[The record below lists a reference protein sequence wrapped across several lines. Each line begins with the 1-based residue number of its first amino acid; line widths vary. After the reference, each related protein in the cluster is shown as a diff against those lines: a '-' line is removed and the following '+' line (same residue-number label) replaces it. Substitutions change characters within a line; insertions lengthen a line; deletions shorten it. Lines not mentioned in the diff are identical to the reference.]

1 LEPQQLATK
10 VAQLESR
17 VATLEDEGK
26 IVKGEVKQILTEI
39 RSAILVRDNP
49 FESDAALGRGPAPA
63 FPADVAHA
71 TAPPA
76 PLLVP
81 VAPLPHAHEPVRAPI
96 VSEPEPEPGP
106 DFGPDLADEEPVKEP
121 VMLRPQP
128 VQPAPPPPP
137 APEPQQP
144 QWSLLTIAGLSAWA
158 EEAMR
163 RLGSLRLEIL
173 LDLCEAAGHLTPETR
188 LALARVTELDIPE
201 PEHTPST
208 NETVVILRQLDA
220 LVNDT
225 EDYGPRLQRRV

>member
-39 RSAILVRDNP
+39 RSVILVRDNP
-49 FESDAALGRGPAPA
+49 FENEGMAPGRSQQVAAVVSHSQEVRGPEP
-63 FPADVAHA
+63 PQ
-71 TAPPA
+71 PKPA
-76 PLLVP
+76 PL
-81 VAPLPHAHEPVRAPI
+81 AAEPEN
-96 VSEPEPEPGP
+96 EPEPER
-106 DFGPDLADEEPVKEP
+106 EPEPEKPAHRPEPPKAP
-121 VMLRPQP
+121 VMLHPQP
-128 VQPAPPPPP
+128 PAPVEPAPPPP
-137 APEPQQP
+137 EQP

-173 LDLCEAAGHLTPETR
+173 LDLCEAAGHLTPEAR
-188 LALARVTELDIPE
+188 AALARVTELDINE
-201 PEHTPST
+201 PAVTPST

-220 LVNDT
+220 LVNDDQ
-225 EDYGPRLQRRV
+225 DYGEPRLQRHF